1 MVSRVTYRPF
11 DEDDFEDIATILQ
24 EAWHTEVPSPEYG
37 YLEACNDL
45 SYSLSISSFSQV
57 ALVDG
62 VPRGIVL
69 ARPEANHV
77 QQSKRWFTISEGYF
91 RRMRELE
98 PEAAASYWRSVEL
111 MGTKNDNLLKATP
124 YSTGANEITLL
135 AVSESARGMG
145 IGSVLIDAAT
155 AYLAEGGASR
165 AFLYTDTDCTW
176 QFYENHGFK
185 RASTYRSTREERH
198 LLPREL
204 YVYGLDLSA

>member
-1 MVSRVTYRPF
+1 
-11 DEDDFEDIATILQ
+11 
-24 EAWHTEVPSPEYG
+24 
-37 YLEACNDL
+37 
-45 SYSLSISSFSQV
+45 
-57 ALVDG
+57 
-62 VPRGIVL
+62 
-69 ARPEANHV
+69 
-77 QQSKRWFTISEGYF
+77 
-91 RRMRELE
+91 
-98 PEAAASYWRSVEL
+98 

-155 AYLAEGGASR
+155 AYLAEGGANR

-185 RASTYRSTREERH
+185 RASTYRSTREERR

>member
-69 ARPEANHV
+69 ARPEANRV

-98 PEAAASYWRSVEL
+98 PEAAAAYWHGVQLTES
-111 MGTKNDNLLKATP
+111 KNDSLLAKSGYAG
-124 YSTGANEITLL
+124 STEITLL
-135 AVSESARGMG
+135 VVRSSARGMA
-145 IGSVLIDAAT
+145 IGSVLVDAAT
-155 AYLAEGGASR
+155 THLTELGANR
-165 AFLYTDTDCTW
+165 AFLYTDGT
-176 QFYENHGFK
+176 
-185 RASTYRSTREERH
+185 H
-198 LLPREL
+198 LT
-204 YVYGLDLSA
+204 GLAMTMWLLSA